1 MPDFRTAF
9 INHVSTLRLTIKT
22 RFACQEE
29 LDAPVKLSDD
39 DDELW
44 RGWFLPHPVHD
55 QGSCRRSRLAHMANV
70 SIIVAGPPPSAP
82 IAPTHYLDAGA
93 LAPVLALPGAT
104 GLSFPSIGSLRLEEG
119 PERKEPLAPILGL
132 ARAGRR
138 SLAALREVA
147 RGCHQETPQGGCHR
161 RRLASA
167 RPRPLRCAGLACADA
182 SALSRPVVVLLTPLQ
197 GCAVL

>member
-29 LDAPVKLSDD
+29 LDAPVKMSDD

-44 RGWFLPHPVHD
+44 QGWFLPHPVYC
-55 QGSCRRSRLAHMANV
+55 QGSCRRSRLVHMANV
-70 SIIVAGPPPSAP
+70 SIIVVGPPPSAP

-104 GLSFPSIGSLRLEEG
+104 DLSFPSIGSLRLEEG
-119 PERKEPLAPILGL
+119 PERKEHRYRRAWSGAGNPWSRSSGSHE
-132 ARAGRR
+132 RAGAVWQRYEK
-138 SLAALREVA
+138 SLAAAAKKAPKVDVIA
-147 RGCHQETPQGGCHR
+147 GV
-161 RRLASA
+161 S
-167 RPRPLRCAGLACADA
+167 PRPAQGLFAV
-182 SALSRPVVVLLTPLQ
+182 PVELAQTP
-197 GCAVL
+197 AP